1 MSRTFRFLLDHQE
14 YPDQPARTN
23 TPMRRGRTQIIK
35 SNTALYCLSSRI
47 PWMVS
52 ANASLYRNDVFQRI
66 PPDQWFQVCRI
77 SLLAYF
83 SIKKTVEKTSPRLL
97 PVALGRVVCAHSQLW
112 TVLSEYLWYPRNL
125 NLRDVDRR
133 ADISHLKSGRR
144 SVL

>member
-1 MSRTFRFLLDHQE
+1 M
-14 YPDQPARTN
+14 
-23 TPMRRGRTQIIK
+23 PMRRGRTQIIK
-35 SNTALYCLSSRI
+35 SNTSLYCLSSRI

-66 PPDQWFQVCRI
+66 SPDQWFQVCRI
-77 SLLAYF
+77 FLLAYF
-83 SIKKTVEKTSPRLL
+83 AIKKTIEKTSPRLL
-97 PVALGRVVCAHSQLW
+97 PVALGRVVLGRVVCAHSRLR
-112 TVLSEYLWYPRNL
+112 TALSEYLWYPRNL